1 MKEIA
6 RFIIL
11 TILVHV
17 LLTGCVSHVY
27 KPGGSDKPLNQIKLG
42 QSYGDMVR
50 ILGEPDH
57 SVTEDRM
64 VQETLILFIPVW
76 GIVEW
81 IGDFNPSMMQ
91 VYTYD
96 RFGTVTV
103 DNNNHIIR
111 IEAK

>member
-1 MKEIA
+1 MNQ
-6 RFIIL
+6 
-11 TILVHV
+11 V
-17 LLTGCVSHVY
+17 
-27 KPGGSDKPLNQIKLG
+27 KPGQT
-42 QSYGDMVR
+42 YGDMVK

-57 SVTEDRM
+57 SQSEDRM
-64 VQETLILFIPVW
+64 TQETILLFIPVW
-76 GIVEW
+76 NIAEW

-96 RFGTVTV
+96 RFGMVTV